1 MSLVNQF
8 LGQIRQQVR
17 GQRGELLRSWL
28 QVEPGSA
35 KQYYDLKAELQAKLR
50 DQSTVEK
57 VVETCLPQDD
67 DVSDGEATS
76 WPGLLGFIKDYL
88 VFWRDVNF
96 DDLLGA
102 HQLLAG
108 LVKYVLL
115 FFIQSSQ
122 FDG

>member
-17 GQRGELLRSWL
+17 GQRGDELKSWL
-28 QVEPGSA
+28 QVEPGSV
-35 KQYYDLKAELQAKLR
+35 KQYFDLKAELQAKLR
-50 DQSTVEK
+50 DQSKLEK

-88 VFWRDVNF
+88 VFWRDVKF

-115 FFIQSSQ
+115 LFAQST
-122 FDG
+122 